1 MDCGDNGLRHLS
13 HEIFGVI
20 AVQHTQGNYRAPVLG
35 ALLVVALLFAAK
47 TAFSAGIADR
57 GQPDPILGGPIL
69 NDAPQGP
76 CDPGTAEADLTPGTD
91 VDGHPVAPAN
101 LDQGRVPVPGQMMV
115 RLKSG
120 SYVAVD
126 GSKLDP
132 LLNPKPACH

>member
-1 MDCGDNGLRHLS
+1 MAL
-13 HEIFGVI
+13 IFV
-20 AVQHTQGNYRAPVLG
+20 T
-35 ALLVVALLFAAK
+35 K

-69 NDAPQGP
+69 TGPILDDAPRGP
-76 CDPGTAEADLTPGTD
+76 CNPDTAEADLTPGAD

-101 LDQGRVPVPGQMMV
+101 LDQGNVPVPGQMMV
-115 RLKSG
+115 QLKSG

-126 GSKLDP
+126 GSKLGP

>member
-1 MDCGDNGLRHLS
+1 M
-13 HEIFGVI
+13 
-20 AVQHTQGNYRAPVLG
+20 
-35 ALLVVALLFAAK
+35 LVVVLIFAAK
-47 TAFSAGIADR
+47 AAFSAGIADR

-69 NDAPQGP
+69 TGPILNDGSRGP
-76 CDPGTAEADLTPGTD
+76 CDPDTASADLTGTD

-101 LDQGRVPVPGQMMV
+101 LDQGNVPLPGQMMV